1 MNSQNNNL
9 IYFILACCGIAVI
22 LNLIIPEIILPYIS
36 DDVKNPE
43 NGVESLSFSERF
55 LHLMY
60 SFTVSPFLSSLILI
74 IIVAVSTSLASVIK
88 IRPSTIKSL
97 RN

>member
-9 IYFILACCGIAVI
+9 IYFIIACCTIAVI
-22 LNLIIPEIILPYIS
+22 LNLIIPEIILPHIS
-36 DDVKNPE
+36 ENVKNPKD
-43 NGVESLSFSERF
+43 GVESLSFSERF

-74 IIVAVSTSLASVIK
+74 IIVALSTFLASVIK